1 MWMANYEPIN
11 LFGLIIQAVF
21 IENFLLAN
29 FLGMCTYLACSTKL
43 KTANGLG
50 IAVVFVLTISGIL
63 NWVVHKFVT
72 APGALSWLST
82 IGVDATKVDLGFLE
96 FLLFISVIA
105 GFVQILE
112 IVIEKVS
119 PALYLSLGLYLPL
132 IAVNC
137 AILGACLFAVTRDYP
152 FGPNMIYVLG
162 SGVGWW
168 LAIALIAAI
177 REKLSTSNVVPALRG
192 MGITFIMSGLM
203 AMAFQG
209 FTGIKL
215 ATPTGTAPVSSPQEI
230 LNEEVAMRDRNAEL
244 PTLFDYNRQ
253 SIREENNQDRFSNP
267 NAYRDRPR

>member
-1 MWMANYEPIN
+1 MWTGAYEPLNI
-11 LFGLIIQAVF
+11 FGLLIQAVF

-63 NWVVHKFVT
+63 NWCVHRFVT
-72 APGALSWLST
+72 APGALSWLSV
-82 IGVDATKVDLGFLE
+82 IGIDAAKVDLGFLE

-112 IVIEKVS
+112 IIIEKLL

-152 FGPNMIYVLG
+152 FWPNMVYIFG
-162 SGVGWW
+162 SGAGWW

-192 MGITFIMSGLM
+192 MGITFIMTGLM

-215 ATPTGTAPVSSPQEI
+215 ATPTGTHDVSTQEM
-230 LNEEVAMRDRNAEL
+230 LNEPVANMKEMQ
-244 PTLFDYNRQ
+244 PSGKTG
-253 SIREENNQDRFSNP
+253 
-267 NAYRDRPR
+267 

>member
-1 MWMANYEPIN
+1 MWMGNYEPIN
-11 LFGLIIQAVF
+11 LLGLLIQAVF

-50 IAVVFVLTISGIL
+50 LAVVIVLTISGVL
-63 NWVVHKFVT
+63 NWFVHRFVT
-72 APGALSWLST
+72 GSGALSWLNAVGLKAEN
-82 IGVDATKVDLGFLE
+82 IDLGFLE

-112 IVIEKVS
+112 IIIEKFS
-119 PALYLSLGLYLPL
+119 PALYTSLGLYLPL

-152 FGPNMIYVLG
+152 FWANLIYVLG
-162 SGVGWW
+162 SGAGWW

-177 REKLSTSNVVPALRG
+177 REKLAVSNINAALKG

-203 AMAFQG
+203 SMSFQG

-215 ATPTGTAPVSSPQEI
+215 ATPTGNQATPAITTQAKQATHLGSEI
-230 LNEEVAMRDRNAEL
+230 DR
-244 PTLFDYNRQ
+244 
-253 SIREENNQDRFSNP
+253 
-267 NAYRDRPR
+267 

>member
-1 MWMANYEPIN
+1 MWMGNYESLN
-11 LFGLIIQAVF
+11 LFGLLLQAVF

-50 IAVVFVLTISGIL
+50 MAVVFVLTVSGIL
-63 NWVVHKFVT
+63 NWCVHKFIT
-72 APGALSWLST
+72 GQGALSWLKA
-82 IGVDATKVDLGFLE
+82 IGIHAAHINLDFLE
-96 FLLFISVIA
+96 FLIFISVIA

-112 IVIEKVS
+112 ILIEKLS
-119 PALYLSLGLYLPL
+119 PELYMSLGLYLPL

-137 AILGACLFAVTRDYP
+137 AILGACLFAVTREYP
-152 FGPNMIYVLG
+152 FFPNLIYVFG

-177 REKLSTSNVVPALRG
+177 REKLATADVLPALKG
-192 MGITFIMSGLM
+192 MGITFIMTGLM

-215 ATPTGTAPVSSPQEI
+215 ATPSGGGEDIAKEEMDAPAS
-230 LNEEVAMRDRNAEL
+230 
-244 PTLFDYNRQ
+244 Q
-253 SIREENNQDRFSNP
+253 SQITDPHIE
-267 NAYRDRPR
+267 

>member
-1 MWMANYEPIN
+1 MLTGNYEPIN
-11 LFGLIIQAVF
+11 MFGLLIQAVF

-50 IAVVFVLTISGIL
+50 LAVVFVLTVSGIL
-63 NWVVHKFVT
+63 NWFVHRFVT
-72 APGALSWLST
+72 APGALSWLSV
-82 IGVDATKVDLGFLE
+82 IGIDATKIDLGFLE

-105 GFVQILE
+105 GFVQMLE
-112 IVIEKVS
+112 IVIEKMA

-152 FGPNMIYVLG
+152 FLPNIVYVFG
-162 SGVGWW
+162 SGAGWW

-177 REKLSTSNVVPALRG
+177 REKLATSNVVPGLRG
-192 MGITFIMSGLM
+192 MGITFIMTGLM

-215 ATPTGTAPVSSPQEI
+215 ANPTGNVVESSQAI
-230 LNEEVAMRDRNAEL
+230 LNEPVGMQLKQD
-244 PTLFDYNRQ
+244 
-253 SIREENNQDRFSNP
+253 EEIV
-267 NAYRDRPR
+267 RPI

>member
-1 MWMANYEPIN
+1 MLMGPYDSLN
-11 LFGLIIQAVF
+11 LLGLLIQAVF

-50 IAVVFVLTISGIL
+50 VAVVFVLLISGIL
-63 NWVVHKFVT
+63 NWFVHQFVT
-72 APGALSWLST
+72 GSGALAWLS
-82 IGVDATKVDLGFLE
+82 IFGLDATHIDLGFLE

-105 GFVQILE
+105 GFTQILE

-119 PALYLSLGLYLPL
+119 PALYMSLGLYLPL

-137 AILGACLFAVTRDYP
+137 AILGAVLFAVTRDYP
-152 FGPNMIYVLG
+152 FFPNLIYILG
-162 SGVGWW
+162 SGLGWW

-177 REKLSTSNVVPALRG
+177 REKLAVSNVVPGLRG

-203 AMAFQG
+203 SMAFQG

-215 ATPTGTAPVSSPQEI
+215 AVPSSQIEQPAKKIPEI
-230 LNEEVAMRDRNAEL
+230 SR
-244 PTLFDYNRQ
+244 T
-253 SIREENNQDRFSNP
+253 
-267 NAYRDRPR
+267 